1 MRTFAAL
8 ALLLALS
15 QASSSSAQRDPG
27 AASARRSGWLPRSTR
42 LGPELTTAEKTT
54 ILRRL
59 DEIERLVLQV
69 PELAQPEGF
78 EVLPTVYA
86 NAMEI
91 WPVIQGHPRGSYVVQ
106 SYQLRAFRPSKAI
119 AGEGLTCLEII
130 VNPLPPQVYMDYA
143 MNDVGDGKGD
153 RVYIEN
159 RFGARKPGALLA
171 YGHILPGPGG
181 APPANAFAER
191 FSPTNI
197 SLYSVFFSA
206 DGVSPWLEVTRWEYL
221 ETMIWDGE
229 TRHLKEIERMR
240 QSRTKTRYEQ
250 WVSRTRPNG
259 SGNATKRW
267 RRWKRPILHRRLRR
281 GRKRRPSSAR
291 SPSSS
296 RRPRLKTGPKT
307 PGRWRTACP
316 PITCGQSWRQ

>member
-153 RVYIEN
+153 RL
-159 RFGARKPGALLA
+159 RTDSAPGSRVHTVT
-171 YGHILPGPGG
+171 YSPDRRS
-181 APPANAFAER
+181 PPR
-191 FSPTNI
+191 QRLCFSPTNI

-206 DGVSPWLEVTRWEYL
+206 DGVSPWLEVTRW

-281 GRKRRPSSAR
+281 GRRRRPS
-291 SPSSS
+291 
-296 RRPRLKTGPKT
+296 PRAQG
-307 PGRWRTACP
+307 GR
-316 PITCGQSWRQ
+316 G